1 MGGVLCV
8 KWYHLWAPDSW
19 HGSYWFPGHPLSKS
33 AFLFLRRKLR
43 WSKYTVSK
51 QRWYPTGAQL
61 LQSLLAALEERMDER
76 EAGDEMMRLRPGA
89 LGQMILWV
97 LEMLESVLDGF
108 LTRVTSHVL
117 LKRCAEGPYASCGES
132 SQSLPRV
139 SY

>member
-1 MGGVLCV
+1 MVSLV
-8 KWYHLWAPDSW
+8 
-19 HGSYWFPGHPLSKS
+19 GSG
-33 AFLFLRRKLR
+33 
-43 WSKYTVSK
+43 
-51 QRWYPTGAQL
+51 
-61 LQSLLAALEERMDER
+61 LLAWFLLVPRSPIEQIGIFVSQKETQVVQVHCEQAKVVPNWSSALAEPFGGTGGTDER

-117 LKRCAEGPYASCGES
+117 LKRCAEGPNASCGES
-132 SQSLPRV
+132 SQSLPHV